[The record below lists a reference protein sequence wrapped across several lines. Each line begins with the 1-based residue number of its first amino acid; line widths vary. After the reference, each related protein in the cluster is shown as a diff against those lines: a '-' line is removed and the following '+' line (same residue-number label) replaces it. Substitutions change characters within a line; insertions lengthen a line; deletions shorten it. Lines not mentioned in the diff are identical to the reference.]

1 MVGSAERRPT
11 EDFLFCHP
19 ERKRGTPPT
28 CPRAQGSLT
37 VNPRLWG
44 PSSSSRF
51 GMTNRD
57 ETAPNLPYSEG
68 GLESAFPNG
77 LKVAVSDLWRNS

>member
-1 MVGSAERRPT
+1 MVGSAERRPI
-11 EDFLFCHP
+11 EDLSFLSSRAQARDP
-19 ERKRGTPPT
+19 AT